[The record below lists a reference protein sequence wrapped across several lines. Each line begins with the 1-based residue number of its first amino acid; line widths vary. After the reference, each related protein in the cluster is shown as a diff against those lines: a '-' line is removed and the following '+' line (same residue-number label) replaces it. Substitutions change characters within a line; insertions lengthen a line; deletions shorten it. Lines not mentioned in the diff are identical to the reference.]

1 MEEKETNGISG
12 AAIVKRIIGVLDGSF
27 LTRDN
32 MVNNLPFLF
41 WLFGLGIIYIANSH
55 YAEKTVILTNKME
68 KEVKELR
75 SDYIATRSEL
85 MFASKQSEVARA
97 VQSMGIYESRT
108 PPKKIVVKK
117 EEIINE

>member
-1 MEEKETNGISG
+1 MENGNGISG
-12 AAIVKRIIGVLDGSF
+12 AVIVKRIIGVLDGSF

-32 MVNNLPFLF
+32 MVNNLPYLF
-41 WLFGLGIIYIANSH
+41 FLFGLGILYIANSH
-55 YAEKTVILTNKME
+55 YAEKTVILTNRME

-85 MFASKQSEVARA
+85 MFASKQSEVAKA

-108 PPKKIVVKK
+108 PPKKVVVKK
-117 EEIINE
+117 REMINE

>member
-1 MEEKETNGISG
+1 MEEKETSGLSG
-12 AAIVKRIIGVLDGSF
+12 AAIVKGIFGVLDGSF

-32 MVNNLPFLF
+32 MVNNLPFIF

-97 VQSMGIYESRT
+97 VQPMGIYESRT
-108 PPKKIVVKK
+108 PPKKIVVKE

>member
-1 MEEKETNGISG
+1 MEEKETSGISG

>member
-1 MEEKETNGISG
+1 MEVKETSGISG

-55 YAEKTVILTNKME
+55 YA
-68 KEVKELR
+68 
-75 SDYIATRSEL
+75 SPTRW
-85 MFASKQSEVARA
+85 R
-97 VQSMGIYESRT
+97 RR
-108 PPKKIVVKK
+108 
-117 EEIINE
+117 

>member
-27 LTRDN
+27 LTRDT

-41 WLFGLGIIYIANSH
+41 WLFGLGIVYIANSH

-75 SDYIATRSEL
+75 SDFIATRSEL
-85 MFASKQSEVARA
+85 MFASKQSEVAKA
-97 VQSMGIYESRT
+97 AAPLGIYESRT
-108 PPKKIVVKK
+108 PPKKIVVTKD
-117 EEIINE
+117 EMINE

>member
-1 MEEKETNGISG
+1 MEEKETSGISG

-41 WLFGLGIIYIANSH
+41 WLFGLGIFYIANSH